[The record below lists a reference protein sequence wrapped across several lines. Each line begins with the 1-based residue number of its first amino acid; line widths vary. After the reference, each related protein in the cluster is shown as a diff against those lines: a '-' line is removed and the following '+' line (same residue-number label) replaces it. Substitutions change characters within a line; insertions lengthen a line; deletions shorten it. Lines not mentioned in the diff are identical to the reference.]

1 VVKMSDFIDVK
12 IDKEKLDR
20 AIRIIPQALKFELGD
35 AFDHI
40 GRSFLGTFR
49 KERLQGPP
57 GVYGDGR
64 YGLYGT
70 FRRASLVSK
79 TIEGM
84 GLEIF
89 SESKVSKRHEFG
101 ERVLPAENAL
111 AVPIKSLS
119 GDVMYTAGHRL
130 KKQYKYPAQL
140 KKTFVITSRGKS
152 FLAKW
157 MADRLRFLYVFKP
170 FVDIRERLEF
180 YHTWDAM
187 QGKIF
192 TYINQGVDKA
202 LAKV

>member
-1 VVKMSDFIDVK
+1 MNDFIDVK

-40 GRSFLGTFR
+40 GRSFLGTLR

-101 ERVLPAENAL
+101 ERVLPQEEAL
-111 AVPIKSLS
+111 AVPIKALNQAE
-119 GDVMYTAGHRL
+119 MYTAGQRL
-130 KKQYKYPAQL
+130 KKQYKYPGQL

-152 FLAKW
+152 FLVKW
-157 MADRLRFLYVFKP
+157 ITGRLRFLYVFKP
-170 FVDIRERLEF
+170 YVDVRARLEF
-180 YHTWDAM
+180 YQTWDEM

-192 TYINQGVDKA
+192 TYINQAVDKA
-202 LAKV
+202 LTKV

>member
-1 VVKMSDFIDVK
+1 MSDFIDVK
-12 IDKEKLDR
+12 IDKQNLDR

-40 GRSFLGTFR
+40 GRSFLSIFR

-57 GVYGDGR
+57 GVYGDGA

-70 FRRASLVSK
+70 FRRASLVSQ

-101 ERVLPAENAL
+101 ERVMPEQQAL
-111 AVPIKSLS
+111 AVPIKSLNE
-119 GDVMYTAGHRL
+119 DVMYTAGHRL

-140 KKTFVITSRGKS
+140 NKTFVITSRGKS

-157 MADRLRFLYVFKP
+157 MSGRLRFLYVFKP
-170 FVDIRERLEF
+170 FVDVSARLEF
-180 YHTWDAM
+180 YHTWDEM

-192 TYINQGVDKA
+192 TYINQAVDKA

>member
-1 VVKMSDFIDVK
+1 MNDFIDVK
-12 IDKEKLDR
+12 IDKQNLDR

-40 GRSFLGTFR
+40 GRSFLSTFR

-57 GVYGDGR
+57 GVYGDGQ

-101 ERVLPAENAL
+101 ERVLPAEQAL
-111 AVPIKSLS
+111 AVPIRAFSFNQAE
-119 GDVMYTAGHRL
+119 MYTAGHRL
-130 KKQYKYPAQL
+130 KKKYKYPAEL
-140 KKTFVITSRGKS
+140 KKTFVITSKGKS
-152 FLAKW
+152 YLVKW
-157 MADRLRFLYVFKP
+157 ITGRLRFLYVFKP
-170 FVDIRERLEF
+170 YVDVRARLEF
-180 YHTWDAM
+180 YHTWDEM

-192 TYINQGVDKA
+192 TYINQAVDKA

>member
-1 VVKMSDFIDVK
+1 VVAMSDFIDVK

-57 GVYGDGR
+57 GVYGDGQ

-101 ERVLPAENAL
+101 ERVMPAENAL
-111 AVPIKSLS
+111 AVPIKALS
-119 GDVMYTAGHRL
+119 QEEMYTAGHRL
-130 KKQYKYPAQL
+130 KKKYKYPAQL
-140 KKTFVITSRGKS
+140 KKTFVITSKGKS
-152 FLAKW
+152 FLVKW
-157 MADRLRFLYVFKP
+157 ITGRLRFLSVFKP
-170 FVDIRERLEF
+170 YVDVSARLEF
-180 YHTWDAM
+180 YHTWDEM

-192 TYINQGVDKA
+192 TYINQAVDKA
-202 LAKV
+202 LAKA